1 MTFNKVLIL
10 SATILTGSVIAGCSG
25 HDSKATDPGTLAT
38 KQVSGPLKKVGT
50 YTKDY
55 DSGTITLLAIK
66 NYHNRSVKTKSATY
80 YFKDA
85 KLLKIETNRPSQ
97 REDDANN
104 FGKTLSATYYEYQLE
119 YTLQNNRHQCVTSNG
134 VELITPQGTQQLSNR
149 GAIDGLLGETI
160 PSGHKRNGILQAVAQ
175 KNAIN
180 QLSKYHLVS
189 AELTKN
195 SGNHATIDVP
205 TTISLK

>member
-10 SATILTGSVIAGCSG
+10 SATLLTGSVMAGC
-25 HDSKATDPGTLAT
+25 SKATDTSTPAT
-38 KQVSGPLKKVGT
+38 RQVSGPLKKVGT
-50 YTKDY
+50 YTQDH
-55 DSGTITLLAIK
+55 DSGKITLLAIK
-66 NYHNRSVKTKSATY
+66 NYHHRSVKTKSATY

-85 KLLKIETNRPSQ
+85 KLLKIETTKPSQ

-119 YTLQNNRHQCVTSNG
+119 YTLQNNSHQRVTTNG

-149 GAIDGLLGETI
+149 GAIDGLLGEKLQ
-160 PSGHKRNGILQAVAQ
+160 SDHKKNGILQAVAQ
-175 KNAIN
+175 KTDIN
-180 QLSKYHLVS
+180 QLSKYRLVS
-189 AELTKN
+189 AELTKA
-195 SGNHATIDVP
+195 SGNHATVDVP